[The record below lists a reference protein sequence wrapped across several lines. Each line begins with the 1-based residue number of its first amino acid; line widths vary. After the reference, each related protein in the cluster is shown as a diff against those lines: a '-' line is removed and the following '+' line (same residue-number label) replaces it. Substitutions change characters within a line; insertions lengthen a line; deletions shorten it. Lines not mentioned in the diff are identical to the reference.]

1 MTHIFALLIVILG
14 LSKYLHIRFMGLAFA
29 QKTHEGLGFGH
40 ILRKFT
46 SLKEDAGE
54 NFPNTGRE
62 IVSARQF
69 KLYYFVVRYL
79 IL

>member
-1 MTHIFALLIVILG
+1 
-14 LSKYLHIRFMGLAFA
+14 MGLAFA
-29 QKTHEGLGFGH
+29 QKTHGALGIGH
-40 ILRKFT
+40 ILRKFP
-46 SLKEDAGE
+46 SLKEEARE